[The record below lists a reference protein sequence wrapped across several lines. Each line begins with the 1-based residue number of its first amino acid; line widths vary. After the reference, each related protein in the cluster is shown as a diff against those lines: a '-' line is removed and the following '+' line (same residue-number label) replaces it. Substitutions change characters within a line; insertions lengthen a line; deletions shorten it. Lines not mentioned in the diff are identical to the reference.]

1 MKLHPQVIEKEG
13 KKEFVILPFDEYLAL
28 TELMFDYEDLQDLRD
43 AKKKAKDLDGVPLD
57 KVISDLGLSQ

>member
-13 KKEFVILPFDEYLAL
+13 KKEFVVLPFDEYKAL
-28 TELMFDYEDLQDLRD
+28 TELMFDYEDLQDLRN
-43 AKKKAKDLDGVPLD
+43 AKKKAKDLDSVPLD